1 MDRACKNRRSKWLI
15 YLLLDFSTP
24 LIFIPVK
31 ATCNVANAQAELG
44 MAQINH
50 SRLLSRS
57 SQNPQFRLAFL
68 SAETYHEAVI
78 VTIIASH

>member
-1 MDRACKNRRSKWLI
+1 MNKTRNNPCSRWLI
-15 YLLLDFSTP
+15 YLLLDFITP
-24 LIFIPVK
+24 LIFITVK

-44 MAQINH
+44 IAQINQ

-57 SQNPQFRLAFL
+57 SQNPQFRFAFL